1 MEDQQD
7 DGAFDDQGASRNGA
21 SDHHEDDQPDA
32 VAGGDDLYAS
42 LTQRQHNAIIAL
54 VTEPTIAQA
63 AKTAEVG
70 ERTLHRWIREPN
82 FSKAYRSA
90 RRESFSQA
98 LSLAQRYTPL
108 AVNTLAKLVSDSM
121 TPASS
126 RVSACM
132 GILKFGRDSIELDDL
147 AARIENLE
155 RATNESSR
163 RTWGG

>member
-1 MEDQQD
+1 MDEQHD
-7 DGAFDDQGASRNGA
+7 DDEQMDDQSTTAN
-21 SDHHEDDQPDA
+21 
-32 VAGGDDLYAS
+32 DDLYGG
-42 LTQRQHNAIIAL
+42 LPVRQQNAIIAL
-54 VTEPTIAQA
+54 VNEPTIAQA

-70 ERTLHRWIREPN
+70 ERTLHRWIREPT

-108 AVNTLAKLVSDSM
+108 AVNTLAKLISDSM

-132 GILKFGRDSIELDDL
+132 GILKFGRDSIEIDDL
-147 AARIENLE
+147 QARIENLE
-155 RATNESSR
+155 RATSESSR
-163 RTWGG
+163 RTWG